1 MKKAISVRYNR
12 ELMAVFARYDKLTGG
27 NLSRPK
33 AVEKWLGYL
42 ASLPKDKE
50 TAALLHAASLKI
62 YDEPVKPFSSPM
74 KLTVEISQADW
85 MYVTQLIQYGF
96 GLSSAPQARFL
107 LRVSGTVYIEHI
119 THMSD
124 ESAGW
129 LSEDDFAALSL
140 DDKINEIYRVL
151 KERYI

>member
-62 YDEPVKPFSSPM
+62 YDEPVKPFESLRGSDGMKLDLAKYMQEHIYMYSSPNTRC
-74 KLTVEISQADW
+74 KFRIAQQLPIEDVAVGFELEVE
-85 MYVTQLIQYGF
+85 
-96 GLSSAPQARFL
+96 
-107 LRVSGTVYIEHI
+107 
-119 THMSD
+119 
-124 ESAGW
+124 
-129 LSEDDFAALSL
+129 
-140 DDKINEIYRVL
+140 
-151 KERYI
+151 